1 VIAHLAVV
9 GDSDDVYYDQA
20 RRRIYVSGG
29 QGAISVVDQ
38 LDADHY
44 RLRTSI
50 PTAPGARTSL
60 FVPQMDRLYLAVPRR
75 GAGTAEIRVY
85 EAQD

>member
-1 VIAHLAVV
+1 
-9 GDSDDVYYDQA
+9 

-38 LDADHY
+38 VDADHY
-44 RLRTSI
+44 RLKTSI
-50 PTAPGARTSL
+50 PTASGARTSI

-75 GAGTAEIRVY
+75 GARPAEIRIYTVKK
-85 EAQD
+85 